1 MRSCISFRIPV
12 LSLFF
17 ALLFLFNN
25 DAHAVPSFARQTGWD
40 CTQCHMSWLE
50 LTNVGRRFKLGGY
63 QTMKDMKESEEA
75 NRPWVSFNFNDPPP
89 VIPLAMW
96 LQISRTSTKD
106 VAQTASASPP
116 TGSASDSTMD
126 PKKDDGQIQLQA
138 ASLFLNGKL
147 ADGVGCFCQ
156 FTYDPYAHQMAQDN
170 SEIRFVPEEEYKSE
184 NLKILYGMSL
194 NNNPGMSDIYN
205 TTGVWGWPYLSSA
218 VAVAPG
224 AAPVLGM
231 NPVYG
236 GANNLGHS
244 VAGVTFYSLI
254 NRTYYVE
261 AGAYGNVKSVLHALT
276 INNTPINLD
285 GLAPYYRLALQ
296 QDWQNGVQSAEIGTY
311 GFRPRIY
318 PFSSGGG
325 PQLSSGPSDVYD
337 DKGIDA
343 QYQYIT
349 DKHRFSF
356 MFNYLHENQTL
367 NGSVLQGNAQN
378 STNNLS
384 AINTKFSYYYQKWY
398 GISVGYTR
406 VSGSSDTLLY
416 PSGIDQST
424 SGSAVNG
431 YFNGSPDSQAM
442 TYELDWLFAWDNA
455 QDRRR
460 NRIILQYVDYSKFNG
475 ASTNYNGL
483 GRNARDNNTIY
494 IAWWSLY

>member
-1 MRSCISFRIPV
+1 MPV
-12 LSLFF
+12 LL
-17 ALLFLFNN
+17 LLFSLLFVYHD
-25 DAHAVPSFARQTGWD
+25 DANAVPSFARQTGWD

-63 QTMKDMKESEEA
+63 QEMKDMKESEEA

-96 LQISRTSTKD
+96 MQISRTSTQD
-106 VAQTASASPP
+106 VSQQGAPNIS
-116 TGSASDSTMD
+116 GSAADSSMD
-126 PKKDDGQIQLQA
+126 PKADNGQIQLQA

-156 FTYDPYAHQMAQDN
+156 FTYDPYAHKMSQDN
-170 SEIRFVPEEEYKSE
+170 SEIRFVPEEEYKSD
-184 NLKILYGMSL
+184 NLRILWGMSL

-224 AAPVLGM
+224 AAPVLGL

-236 GANNLGHS
+236 GPNNLGHS
-244 VAGVTFYSLI
+244 VVGLTFYSLI
-254 NRTYYVE
+254 NKTYYLE
-261 AGAYGNVKSVLHALT
+261 AGAYGNVKSALHALT
-276 INNTPINLD
+276 INNTPASLD

-318 PFSSGGG
+318 PTAPGAAVANV
-325 PQLSSGPSDVYD
+325 SGPSDTFD

-356 MFNYLHENQTL
+356 MFNYLHEDQTL
-367 NGSVLQGNAQN
+367 NGSFAVGKSANIK
-378 STNNLS
+378 NNLS

-398 GISVGYTR
+398 GISIGYTR
-406 VSGSSDTLLY
+406 VEGSSDSMLY
-416 PSGIDQST
+416 PTGQDNLGGDVVNVYSGH
-424 SGSAVNG
+424 
-431 YFNGSPDSQAM
+431 SPNSQAM

-455 QDRRR
+455 EDRRR

-475 ASTNYNGL
+475 ASTNYNGY

-494 IAWWSLY
+494 LGWWSLY